1 MRKAAGIVAV
11 VTALAGLSA
20 VPAVAGQ
27 SNVVPGSVYKGEYDT
42 GAGMHYKFRVKTFES
57 GTAGNFSL
65 KCAGL
70 ERERIEIKKGKFT
83 LKAGADAVLV
93 KGSGKFKKQGELLG
107 EITKIGTNGAECA
120 AGGSFSAVVAD
131 Q

>member
-1 MRKAAGIVAV
+1 MRKTAGIAVAV
-11 VTALAGLSA
+11 AALAMSV
-20 VPAVAGQ
+20 VPASAGQ

-42 GAGMHYKFRVKTFES
+42 GAGMHYKFRIKTFES
-57 GTAGNFSL
+57 GTSGNFSL

-70 ERERIEIKKGKFT
+70 ERERIEIRKGEFKI
-83 LKAGADAVLV
+83 KAGADTVLV
-93 KGSGKFKKQGELLG
+93 KGSGKFKKQGEVVG

-120 AGGSFSAVVAD
+120 GGGSFAGVVAD